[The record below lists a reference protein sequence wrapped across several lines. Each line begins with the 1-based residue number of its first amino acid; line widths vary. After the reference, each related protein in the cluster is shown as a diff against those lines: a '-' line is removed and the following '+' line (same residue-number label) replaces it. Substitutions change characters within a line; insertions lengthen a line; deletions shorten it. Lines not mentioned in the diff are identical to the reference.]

1 MEVRDNSKNS
11 HKKVFPKINWKKFKE
26 TVNFPE
32 VSYAIWNKYTIENE
46 SQKIEEIIKNTIK
59 NCTTYHAESTFK
71 DAWWTQ
77 DLFIEKQKVK
87 KLFYVKMRNRTAE
100 NEEKFFVAKKT
111 YAKNIRRAKRA
122 SWLDFVQKLDSPKDI
137 SKLNKII
144 NKNNRQE
151 IGLLKSEDGVYS
163 RSLRESINLLMETHL
178 PECEPP
184 TTNISQLEEE
194 NVLEDKMIYD
204 LSFDSFIDERKVTM
218 AFSTFKKGTTPGLDG
233 IPFHALQLIGN
244 DGIKRIT
251 NLYKVIMEIG
261 YTPKNWLISNLIFL
275 PKPSK
280 IDYSS
285 AKSFRGI
292 SLTQTLLK
300 GLERLIQWEL
310 EETVNKKNP
319 VSPNQYAFK
328 KGSSTEL
335 CLSTVTDK
343 IQHAIFNDKI
353 CLVFFNDISSV

>member
-1 MEVRDNSKNS
+1 MD
-11 HKKVFPKINWKKFKE
+11 
-26 TVNFPE
+26 
-32 VSYAIWNKYTIENE
+32 
-46 SQKIEEIIKNTIK
+46 
-59 NCTTYHAESTFK
+59 
-71 DAWWTQ
+71 
-77 DLFIEKQKVK
+77 EKQTN
-87 KLFYVKMRNRTAE
+87 FFNRCYIT
-100 NEEKFFVAKKT
+100 
-111 YAKNIRRAKRA
+111 
-122 SWLDFVQKLDSPKDI
+122 
-137 SKLNKII
+137 
-144 NKNNRQE
+144 
-151 IGLLKSEDGVYS
+151 
-163 RSLRESINLLMETHL
+163 
-178 PECEPP
+178 
-184 TTNISQLEEE
+184 
-194 NVLEDKMIYD
+194 
-204 LSFDSFIDERKVTM
+204 
-218 AFSTFKKGTTPGLDG
+218 
-233 IPFHALQLIGN
+233 HALQLIGN

-343 IQHAIFNDKI
+343 IQHAILNDKI